1 MGLRFYVNAKQKK
14 TPIPP
19 DDIKKFYSNLDYEI
33 GKKYV
38 DIGFFFSISGFT
50 SNADRWYKDSGHNIK
65 RILTLKGTRE
75 IVELLRDASL
85 LASDECLDR
94 IVQNNTSYEL
104 AERRIDVFQSDV
116 FIMQNLR
123 VGGETTSYMILK
135 GNGNV
140 VPLSV
145 MEEISKLDND
155 LKNYSRLNPSIT
167 RKVTLNLLDLKLKSC
182 KTIAVEIKEMI
193 EDVRVALNDLRLQK
207 IVIQHKDS
215 TGATDIFS
223 ISQDLDR
230 LRTMT
235 ERFASENNRFS
246 FMSSS
251 SYIYCG

>member
-1 MGLRFYVNAKQKK
+1 
-14 TPIPP
+14 
-19 DDIKKFYSNLDYEI
+19 
-33 GKKYV
+33 
-38 DIGFFFSISGFT
+38 
-50 SNADRWYKDSGHNIK
+50 
-65 RILTLKGTRE
+65 
-75 IVELLRDASL
+75 
-85 LASDECLDR
+85 LDR

-182 KTIAVEIKEMI
+182 KTIAVEIKETI

-223 ISQDLDR
+223 ISQDLDT